1 MLVHEIH
8 AFTAPGFLGNPAGVC
23 LIPPGLPDRDLQSV
37 AHQMG
42 LSETA
47 FLIPEGP
54 NRFHLRWFTPTTEVA
69 LCGHATLASAHWL
82 WESGNASRQEP
93 IEFMTLSGLLVTRP
107 EGPVILMDFPAKPPV
122 FTSLFDELISGLGI
136 KPVFTGR
143 SVFDLMVVV
152 RTEEEVRRFVP
163 DLDAI
168 RQSGVRGLILTAPSG
183 SADYDF
189 VSRFFAPAAGV
200 DEDPVTGSAHC
211 TLGPYWMTLLA
222 KNPVTG
228 LQVSGRGGVVKVR
241 IHGDRVDLI
250 GSAVTAGQRDI
261 EPKAV

>member
-1 MLVHEIH
+1 MIVHEIH
-8 AFTAPGFLGNPAGVC
+8 AFTAPGYRGNPAGVC
-23 LIPPGLPDRDLQSV
+23 LVSSGFTEKDMQSV
-37 AHQMG
+37 ARQMG

-47 FLIPEGP
+47 FLVAEGP

-93 IEFMTLSGLLVTRP
+93 IEFMTMSGLLVTRP
-107 EGPVILMDFPAKPPV
+107 EGSVILMDFPAKPPV
-122 FTSLFDELISGLGI
+122 YTSLFDDLMTALKL

-152 RTEEEVRRFVP
+152 KTEAEVRSFVP
-163 DLDAI
+163 DLEAI

-183 SADYDF
+183 SAEYDF

-228 LQVSGRGGVVKVR
+228 LQVSERGGVVKVR

-250 GSAVTAGQRDI
+250 GSAITAGQRDI
-261 EPKAV
+261 QP